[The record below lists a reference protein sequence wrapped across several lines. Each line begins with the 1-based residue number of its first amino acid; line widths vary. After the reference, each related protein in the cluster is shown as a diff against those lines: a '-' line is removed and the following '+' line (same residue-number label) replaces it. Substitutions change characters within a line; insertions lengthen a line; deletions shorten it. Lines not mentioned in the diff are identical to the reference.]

1 MRRSHFRS
9 RNDDFFL
16 YRSAFPADRRHAA
29 RAHHGPQAGRPW
41 PHAGSSLSGPV
52 WRYRRGPARVAAKL
66 WRGWRFGRWPWQ
78 GDDRAAFHGDKHYR
92 VEFDRRCYRWLG
104 CSRSD
109 ASARWRAGRG
119 CELRGARASFFSST
133 ARISRCTRRLRSL
146 PCASAHPLPGARKSR
161 LRGTTRR

>member
-1 MRRSHFRS
+1 MLLLPIFGT
-9 RNDDFFL
+9 L
-16 YRSAFPADRRHAA
+16 A
-29 RAHHGPQAGRPW
+29 RAHHGPQGGRPW
-41 PHAGSSLSGPV
+41 PLRSTIERHPSKLDDED
-52 WRYRRGPARVAAKL
+52 PARVAAKL
-66 WRGWRFGRWPWQ
+66 WRGWRFGRWSWQ

-109 ASARWRAGRG
+109 ASARWREGRG